1 MVGYWSEILIASGY
15 LFAMLALMV
24 PLSKNFYRGAFL
36 AYLGTVVLA
45 IVMGA
50 AAHFWELVPFVMFF
64 GLHPLL
70 NALQIKF
77 NINKWIA
84 VAVKAVWFDFTL
96 WVAYILI
103 FHSVLGGDSANTPF
117 FKFIN
122 DYALVF
128 IFVGGTLIFGFYD
141 FVIFRCQRIVN
152 RLVYRIR
159 K

>member
-1 MVGYWSEILIASGY
+1 MI
-15 LFAMLALMV
+15 ALMV
-24 PLSKNFYRGAFL
+24 PLSKNFYKGAFL

-50 AAHFWELVPFVMFF
+50 AAHFWELVPFIMFF

-70 NALQIKF
+70 NALQTKF

-128 IFVGGTLIFGFYD
+128 IFVGGTLVFGFYD
-141 FVIFRCQRIVN
+141 YVVFMFQKTVN